1 VRFVD
6 VTDARK
12 RSAAEFEKTIALRIS
27 NKTDGSARNGPDRT
41 LNAPE
46 FWGRTDEPRLCGAW
60 THAPDLSAKQHF
72 LVSARTPLPLWLK
85 GTIDY
90 ADNAEYFIWA
100 KEASMSHP
108 PGLSRARP

>member
-12 RSAAEFEKTIALRIS
+12 RSAAESEKTIALRIS

-46 FWGRTDEPRLCGAW
+46 FGPYGRTKVMRGVDARPG
-60 THAPDLSAKQHF
+60 PSAKQHF

>member
-1 VRFVD
+1 MRGV
-6 VTDARK
+6 DARP
-12 RSAAEFEKTIALRIS
+12 
-27 NKTDGSARNGPDRT
+27 GP
-41 LNAPE
+41 
-46 FWGRTDEPRLCGAW
+46 
-60 THAPDLSAKQHF
+60 SAKQHF
-72 LVSARTPLPLWLK
+72 LVSARNPLPLWLK